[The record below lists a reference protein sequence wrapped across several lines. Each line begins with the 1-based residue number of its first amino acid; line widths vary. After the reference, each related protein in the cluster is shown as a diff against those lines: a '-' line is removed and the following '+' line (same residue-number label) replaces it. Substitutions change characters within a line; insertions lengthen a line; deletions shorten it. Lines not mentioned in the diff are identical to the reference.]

1 MNLFV
6 VRELNDAFK
15 TVSLLNKIGLN
26 AISFPI
32 TKCLLKKIP
41 NYKQKYD
48 FVLITSSKSI
58 KIFLQYFDLYRKTH
72 SKLPKIFVIGQETGN
87 ELRSKN
93 FTNFYQAKGN
103 SKDIVKLTLSE
114 TSNYQKGIWLCGF
127 HRNKSLKKI
136 FLMNKRFVKHN
147 VVYEMRPNEIISESN
162 LVKFKKSV
170 KNSFIVNS
178 SRNIL
183 LLNQILSKY
192 DILEKVIMNSKIF
205 CMSDLIKKDAFYLG
219 WKDVVVINKSNR
231 MKFLKQVKTYFTS
244 YSI

>member
-6 VRELNDAFK
+6 VRELNDAFN
-15 TVSLLNKIGLN
+15 TVSLLNKMGLN
-26 AISFPI
+26 AIPFPI

-58 KIFLQYFDLYRKTH
+58 NIFLRYLNLYSKIH
-72 SKLPKIFVIGQETGN
+72 SKLPKIFVIGQQTGN
-87 ELRSKN
+87 ELRRKN
-93 FTNFYQAKGN
+93 FTSFYQASGS
-103 SKDIVKLTLSE
+103 SKDVIELTLSE

-127 HRNKSLKKI
+127 HRNKNLKKI
-136 FLMNKRFVKHN
+136 FLTNKRFVKHK

-162 LVKFKKSV
+162 LIKFQNSK

-183 LLNQILSKY
+183 LLNQILNKY
-192 DILEKVIMNSKIF
+192 DILDKLTLNSKIF
-205 CMSDLIKKDAFYLG
+205 CMSDLIKKDAFSLG
-219 WKDVVVINKSNR
+219 WKNVVAINKSNR
-231 MKFLKQVKTYFTS
+231 MNFLKQVKTYL
-244 YSI
+244 